1 MKKSIFLGAAFI
13 FVALIGL
20 SSANSIG
27 TGTKTTLVGEKS
39 NAISSE
45 SRNSTSSNASTQSS
59 ASTFEAFIPRR

>member
-1 MKKSIFLGAAFI
+1 MKKSIFLGVAFA
-13 FVALIGL
+13 FVTLIGL

-39 NAISSE
+39 NAISNE
-45 SRNSTSSNASTQSS
+45 SRNSTTSVASTQSS

>member
-1 MKKSIFLGAAFI
+1 MKKSIFLGVAFA
-13 FVALIGL
+13 FVTLIGL

-45 SRNSTSSNASTQSS
+45 SRNSTSSNATTQSS
-59 ASTFEAFIPRR
+59 ASTFQPFIPRR